1 MPNLILSPQ
10 QVRNVSAYLLSLRD

>member
-10 QVRNVSAYLLSLRD
+10 PKISF